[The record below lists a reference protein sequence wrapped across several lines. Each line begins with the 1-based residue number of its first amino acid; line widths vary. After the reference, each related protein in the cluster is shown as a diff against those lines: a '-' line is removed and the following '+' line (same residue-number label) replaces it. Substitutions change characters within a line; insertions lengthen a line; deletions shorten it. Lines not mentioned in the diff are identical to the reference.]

1 MANSLARYRI
11 LGVEHAAILKAGLNN
26 ERQRVTITG
35 SPTGGTFTLTYSA
48 QTTGPIAFNANAA
61 AVQLALE
68 ALSNLQPGDVIAS
81 AGPLPGTPIDLELTG
96 ALSGTDVAQ
105 VTATSSLTGGTSPAV
120 TPTTLA
126 AGGAATAVVEHDLH
140 FINNVGFDVQ
150 QQDVA
155 FEGDQQAVRKFF
167 LNGVVINVACDTYD
181 VAAISEAFDK
191 DVVTAGLPS
200 GIAGR
205 VYFGDNTETAGVKC
219 GLLAQIKAE
228 NLTTQLIETLRFV
241 APICVLSIVR
251 PPVLAYNAK
260 AQLQLTFTAEKT
272 SVDIAGVGLPG
283 VPTGGAFWY
292 LDNSLG

>member
-35 SPTGGTFTLTYSA
+35 SPTGGTFTLTYSS
-48 QTTGPIAFNANAA
+48 QTTGPISYNANPQAI
-61 AVQLALE
+61 QQALE
-68 ALSNLQPGDVIAS
+68 ALTNVAPGDVIVS
-81 AGPLPGTPIDLELTG
+81 GGPLPATPVDIEFAG
-96 ALSGTDVAQ
+96 ALGGLDVTL
-105 VTATSSLTGGTSPAV
+105 VTTTASFTGGTSPAAAV
-120 TPTTLA
+120 TVIA
-126 AGGAATAVVEHDLH
+126 AGAAGTAVVQHDLH

-191 DVVTAGLPS
+191 QVVTGGLPS
-200 GIAGR
+200 GVAGR

-228 NLTTQLIETLRFV
+228 NLTTQLIETLQFV

-283 VPTGGAFWY
+283 VPSGGAFWY